1 MKEFSF
7 TKSLARTNRSM
18 RSARTWRNL
27 LYTAWDVF
35 WIKADFKI
43 STAHSLL
50 SLHLQECPVGKNLA
64 TSGRCSFKARS
75 AGSIRIGNDV
85 RLLAGWR
92 TNRVGLSSP
101 VLLQTFADGLI
112 EIGDSSGGSAV
123 VLSSRSRISVGKHV
137 NLGGNVRIYDHDFHA
152 LDHEKRRL
160 SLEEQEPCIRTLP
173 VEIGDD
179 VFIGA
184 NAMILKGVR
193 LGARAIVSAGA
204 VVFKGD
210 YPPDSLLSGNPATVV
225 GGRK

>member
-1 MKEFSF
+1 MQGD
-7 TKSLARTNRSM
+7 
-18 RSARTWRNL
+18 RTWKNL

-35 WIKADFKI
+35 WIKLNFAV
-43 STAHSLL
+43 STGRSAL
-50 SLHLQECPVGKNLA
+50 SLWLQGCSPGKKFA

-75 AGSIRIGNDV
+75 SGSIRIGNGV

-92 TNRVGLSSP
+92 TNRVGLSGP
-101 VLLQTFADGLI
+101 VLLQTFGNGRI
-112 EIGDSSGGSAV
+112 EIGDFSGGSAC
-123 VLSSRSRISVGKHV
+123 VLSSRAKISIGRHV

-179 VFIGA
+179 VFVGA

-193 LGARAIVSAGA
+193 LGARAIVAAGA

-210 YPPDSLLSGNPATVV
+210 YPPDSLLAGNPAVV
-225 GGRK
+225 VKVRGAVSKC